1 MDPHL
6 VSQPQQEAG
15 MGGQQHIPQL
25 QKPIGQQH
33 PALLF
38 GHKDKYTPKEADFVI
53 MCDSP
58 GNVWGHLAVTRGG
71 VGIRSRAA

>member
-1 MDPHL
+1 MQCDAIYLSLGHKNISILCTYSLWTSACGPYL

-38 GHKDKYTPKEADFVI
+38 GYKDRYTEK
-53 MCDSP
+53 MS
-58 GNVWGHLAVTRGG
+58 
-71 VGIRSRAA
+71 